1 MKHFFNE
8 EQARLAA
15 LRDIE
20 QECGT
25 EARKRVERDTIFDQ
39 KRFNREVNHW
49 TMRKML
55 KGIDTQCE
63 SKKGCAPAA

>member
-1 MKHFFNE
+1 MKHFFNEE

-39 KRFNREVNHW
+39 KRFNREVTHW

-55 KGIDTQCE
+55 NGIECE